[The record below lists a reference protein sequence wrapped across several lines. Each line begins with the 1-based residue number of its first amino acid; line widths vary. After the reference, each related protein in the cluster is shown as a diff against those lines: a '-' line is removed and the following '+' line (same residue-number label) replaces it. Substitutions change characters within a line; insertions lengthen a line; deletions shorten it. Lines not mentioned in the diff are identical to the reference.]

1 MNKRVLKAE
10 IKKIMVEMEESNF
23 EKERSLCYEVENKIN
38 DLLTFAEDNN
48 IEMDG
53 LEDIKNESIYNI
65 FEQSEKVENIKYSI
79 GGLIDMYEE
88 EIYFVTSEI
97 KREEMY
103 SEVLEP
109 LKEAFAEFENNL
121 DDIEEFNDFTKAL
134 NCMKVEFNTICS

>member
-23 EKERSLCYEVENKIN
+23 EKERSLCYEVKNKIN

-48 IEMDG
+48 IEMEG
-53 LEDIKNESIYNI
+53 LEDIEKESIYNI
-65 FEQSEKVENIKYSI
+65 IEQSKKVENMKELIEE
-79 GGLIDMYEE
+79 LIDTYEE
-88 EIYFVTSEI
+88 EIDFVNSES

-109 LKEAFAEFENNL
+109 LKEAFTEFENNL
-121 DDIEEFNDFTKAL
+121 DDIEEFNDFTEAL
-134 NCMKVEFNTICS
+134 NCLRIEFNTICS

>member
-48 IEMDG
+48 IEMEG
-53 LEDIKNESIYNI
+53 LEDIEKESIYNI
-65 FEQSEKVENIKYSI
+65 IEQSKKVENMKDLIEE
-79 GGLIDMYEE
+79 LIDTYEE
-88 EIYFVTSEI
+88 EIDFVNSES

-109 LKEAFAEFENNL
+109 LKEAFTEFENNL

>member
-48 IEMDG
+48 IEMEG
-53 LEDIKNESIYNI
+53 LEDIEKESIYNI
-65 FEQSEKVENIKYSI
+65 IEQSKKVENMKDLIEE
-79 GGLIDMYEE
+79 LIDTYEE
-88 EIYFVTSEI
+88 EIDFVNSES

-109 LKEAFAEFENNL
+109 LKEAFTEFENNL
-121 DDIEEFNDFTKAL
+121 DDIEEFNDFTEAL
-134 NCMKVEFNTICS
+134 NCLRIEFNTICS

>member
-48 IEMDG
+48 IEMEG
-53 LEDIKNESIYNI
+53 LEDIEKESIYNI
-65 FEQSEKVENIKYSI
+65 IEQSKKVENMKDLIEE
-79 GGLIDMYEE
+79 LIDTYEE
-88 EIYFVTSEI
+88 EIDFVNSES

-109 LKEAFAEFENNL
+109 LKEAFTEFENNL

-134 NCMKVEFNTICS
+134 NCMKVEFNNICL